1 MLTIIP
7 GVVVRRVIQ
16 VKELGWLEGRRA
28 QTRYNFPANRDYID
42 LRGLALTDL
51 DTVLAEERSG
61 YALLEAEG
69 YAQSA
74 IDLVDR
80 KREEAAV
87 APMLDFG
94 IASTVVALSVL
105 GCVPVTSC
113 RGHSLGK
120 QVHAHPA
127 PMTTF
132 YARKTLA
139 PVLLR
144 AVERADI
151 YIVNSGAKLEAYSED
166 IRKMHAFA
174 VALRDAICED
184 ATPQSRS

>member
-7 GVVVRRVIQ
+7 GVVVRRVIL
-16 VKELGWLEGRRA
+16 VKELGWLDGKRA
-28 QTRYNFPANRDYID
+28 QTRHNFPANRDYAD
-42 LRGLALTDL
+42 LRGLTLTHL
-51 DTVLAEERSG
+51 DAALAEERSG

-69 YAQSA
+69 FTQAV

-87 APMLDFG
+87 VPMLDFG

-113 RGHSLGK
+113 RGRSLGN

-132 YARKTLA
+132 YARRTLA
-139 PVLLR
+139 PILLG
-144 AVERADI
+144 AVQRADI
-151 YIVNSGAKLEAYSED
+151 YIVNSGAKLEVYSED

-174 VALRDAICED
+174 VALRDAICERV
-184 ATPQSRS
+184 TQ